1 MAQAPKLTPGQW
13 EEVRD
18 AWEQDPRDGYT
29 WLVNE
34 QALPVSAPAVRKAA
48 LKQGWE
54 KRKTPS
60 QKPSGVEFV
69 KAPGAKPKAKRGTGP
84 KLVSETIETMGE
96 TISETMAGG
105 SKSKEKA
112 SAGGGCGEFDREVE
126 RAGNGSIT
134 PESDTN
140 ARARE
145 RETISETMDWDESLE
160 ESEEET
166 SEYITE
172 TRRTRARTKIG
183 TAPEFDPIMGE
194 LLAYDQSGLD
204 DLFEPDIDTPG
215 LYRHQYA
222 RIAYK
227 FLLLGATVE
236 ALADLLGVNKDT
248 IYQWAKKH
256 PNFNTAMRGGRDFAD
271 ANVASRLYARAMG
284 YSHAEEVI
292 KVVDNKIVRVNTVKH
307 YAPDPGAAIFWLK
320 NRQPELWKEK
330 VEIVE
335 KPSIALVDKDA
346 MAAIYRDALDHAA
359 TVQARMSGRAERLGL
374 AMDTELDDD

>member
-1 MAQAPKLTPGQW
+1 MAQAPKLTPDQW

-29 WLVNE
+29 WLVKE
-34 QALPVSAPAVRKAA
+34 LGLSVSAPGVRKTAA
-48 LKQGWE
+48 KQGWE
-54 KRKTPS
+54 KRKAS
-60 QKPSGVEFV
+60 GKKPSGVEFV
-69 KAPGAKPKAKRGTGP
+69 GAPRAKSKAKRGGGP
-84 KLVSETIETMGE
+84 KLASETIETMG
-96 TISETMAGG
+96 
-105 SKSKEKA
+105 
-112 SAGGGCGEFDREVE
+112 
-126 RAGNGSIT
+126 
-134 PESDTN
+134 
-140 ARARE
+140 
-145 RETISETMDWDESLE
+145 ETISETMDWDESLE

-183 TAPEFDPIMGE
+183 TAPEGDPIMGE

>member
-1 MAQAPKLTPGQW
+1 MAQTPKLTPDQW

-96 TISETMAGG
+96 TISETM
-105 SKSKEKA
+105 
-112 SAGGGCGEFDREVE
+112 
-126 RAGNGSIT
+126 
-134 PESDTN
+134 
-140 ARARE
+140 
-145 RETISETMDWDESLE
+145 DWDESLE

-172 TRRTRARTKIG
+172 TRRSRARTKIG

-335 KPSIALVDKDA
+335 KPTIALVDKDA
-346 MAAIYRDALDHAA
+346 MEAIYRNALDHAA
-359 TVQARMSGRAERLGL
+359 TVQSSMSGRAERLGL
-374 AMDTELDDD
+374 VLDTELDDD

>member
-1 MAQAPKLTPGQW
+1 MAHAPKLTPNQW

-29 WLVNE
+29 WLVKE
-34 QALPVSAPAVRKAA
+34 LGLSVSAPGVRKTAA
-48 LKQGWE
+48 KQGWE
-54 KRKTPS
+54 KRKASGKNPA
-60 QKPSGVEFV
+60 GVEFV
-69 KAPGAKPKAKRGTGP
+69 DAPGAKPKAKRGGGP

-96 TISETMAGG
+96 TFSETMAAGAKG
-105 SKSKEKA
+105 KAKA
-112 SAGGGCGEFDREVE
+112 SAGGGCDEFDREVE

-145 RETISETMDWDESLE
+145 GETISETMDWDESLE
-160 ESEEET
+160 ESAEET
-166 SEYITE
+166 SDHTTE
-172 TRRTRARTKIG
+172 PRHTRARTKIG
-183 TAPEFDPIMGE
+183 SAPEGDQIMGE

-292 KVVDNKIVRVNTVKH
+292 KVVDDKIVRVNTVKH

-330 VEIVE
+330 VEIIE
-335 KPSIALVDKDA
+335 KPTIALVDKEA
-346 MAAIYRDALDHAA
+346 MRDMYQAVLEEAA
-359 TVQARMSGRAERLGL
+359 TIQARMSGRAERLGL
-374 AMDTELDDD
+374 VMDAELDDD

>member
-96 TISETMAGG
+96 TISETMASG
-105 SKSKEKA
+105 SKNKA
-112 SAGGGCGEFDREVE
+112 KANAGGGNGKFDGDVE
-126 RAGNGSIT
+126 RAGKGSVA
-134 PESDTN
+134 PESEAN

-145 RETISETMDWDESLE
+145 GETIEGVIYDAAGG
-160 ESEEET
+160 
-166 SEYITE
+166 YIFDD
-172 TRRTRARTKIG
+172 
-183 TAPEFDPIMGE
+183 TALHGLFPSDGPGKYRPKYAE
-194 LLAYDQSGLD
+194 LAYKLAQLGI
-204 DLFEPDIDTPG
+204 P
-215 LYRHQYA
+215 HQQ
-222 RIAYK
+222 IAGILEISESTFYEWQGCHAGFK
-227 FLLLGATVE
+227 T
-236 ALADLLGVNKDT
+236 ALKAGMAL
-248 IYQWAKKH
+248 
-256 PNFNTAMRGGRDFAD
+256 AD
-271 ANVASRLYARAMG
+271 ANVANSVYRGAVG
-284 YSHAEEVI
+284 YSHNHEEIKVIGEEV
-292 KVVDNKIVRVNTVKH
+292 VRVPTMKH
-307 YAPDPGAAIFWLK
+307 YPPNPHLATFWLK

-330 VEIVE
+330 VEIIE
-335 KPSIALVDKDA
+335 KPTIALVDKEA
-346 MAAIYRDALDHAA
+346 MRDMYQAVLEEAA
-359 TVQARMSGRAERLGL
+359 TIQARMSGRAERLGL
-374 AMDTELDDD
+374 VMDAELDDD